1 MDKFP
6 IFNLQFSI
14 YWLLEF
20 GYWSLVIGV
29 WLLEFGYCLFL
40 FRIAIQHQP
49 QEPKRRDQ
57 ERSTI
62 RDKR

>member
-20 GYWSLVIGV
+20 GYWSLVIGSFYSAFPFNTSPSNPNEV
-29 WLLEFGYCLFL
+29 
-40 FRIAIQHQP
+40 IKKDP
-49 QEPKRRDQ
+49 P
-57 ERSTI
+57 
-62 RDKR
+62 